1 MRFLKI
7 TCTLLCLFLVLQAS
21 AQQEKY
27 SRVKVY
33 VSSAEEKAMLVGL
46 LQIDHLYEE
55 EGAIISEISAT
66 AVKKLKTSRIKHTIL
81 VDDVVKRL
89 EEQNRRYYEDLAR
102 GVDANKRVAL
112 EQNGKSVDDII
123 IKPSAFAVKSTFGGY
138 YNFSEMVTAMNQLVA
153 AYPTIA
159 SKTSIG
165 KTYENRDIWVI
176 KISDNVA
183 SDETGEPEILYLGQ
197 QHAREAITGIS
208 MIFFMQ
214 YLCENYATDPKIKS
228 LVDNREF
235 YIIPCFNPDGWEY
248 NRTSMG
254 GAAGGQWRKNRSVTG
269 STTRGV
275 DLNRNWGVDWG
286 NCSAPILGPS
296 TSCGTS
302 DKTADTYYGTNAF
315 SELETQAVRRFTQE
329 HHFVAGFDQHAFG
342 PYYSLPFGRKSL
354 GHTMPLKGQNF
365 YTAVP
370 AIMGTYNGMRAAD
383 SYDALGYEV
392 AGGFKDWMLM
402 GEIGSSVGSGRKDTV
417 WAMTGEGGAG
427 GGTSAG
433 SFWAPASEIVSL
445 CKGMCY
451 QNLQLAIAA
460 GTYVDIQ
467 DATPISLTAKSGDMR
482 FRIRRIGLG
491 NEPVT
496 VSLVPIENIEIPA
509 ASVTVNS
516 MVYYDT
522 YSGSIPYSVTPT
534 TLAGHRVRFA
544 WKVTAGGY
552 TYYDTVV
559 KFLSP
564 IEVFFD
570 DMEGAFSDNWTN
582 TATSIT
588 SGLGYTYTAGS
599 FVFTTGGYSGSK
611 ALSESAAGTKYS
623 RTSIRIAQCKTI
635 MDLSDASEAYL
646 SFWTR
651 HKAENF
657 RDKLQVQVS
666 VNGVTWAPL
675 SGATTIQEPGLL
687 DGSTINSQPALTGI
701 RDTWTQEQFN
711 LGAYR
716 GVGTLRLRFVFT
728 SDNDPSSFAFE
739 LDDGFYI
746 DDVRVI
752 KTAPMLLVPLP
763 VGIKNFR
770 GELLPDKTVA
780 LQWST
785 ATDEKGDRF
794 ALQRSADGV
803 QFYTISEGE
812 QLKEH
817 GHQDLQPLK
826 GYNFY
831 RVRYTDGQGAS
842 SYTAVVMVIVEQ
854 AVEVRSY
861 PNPVTDR
868 LQVRILTGGAE
879 TVRIEVTDLQGRSMY
894 QKTQYLPAG
903 ETLVDIHVRP
913 WFPRFYVLKVRNSRN
928 EVVATQKITK
938 L

>member
-1 MRFLKI
+1 MNCLKM
-7 TCTLLCLFLVLQAS
+7 TCSLFCLFLVLQAP

-33 VSSAEEKAMLVGL
+33 ASSAEEKAMLVGM

-55 EGAIISEISAT
+55 EGAVVSEISST
-66 AVKKLKTSRIKHTIL
+66 AVQKLKASRIKHTIL

-89 EEQNRRYYEDLAR
+89 DEENRRYYQDLAR
-102 GVDANKRVAL
+102 GIDANKRVAL
-112 EQNGKSVDDII
+112 EQNGRSVDDII
-123 IKPSAFAVKSTFGGY
+123 VKPAAFGVKSTFGGY

-153 AYPTIA
+153 SYPSIA

-183 SDETGEPEILYLGQ
+183 ADETGEPEILYLGQ

-214 YLCENYATDPKIKS
+214 YLCENYATDPKIRS

-286 NCSAPILGPS
+286 NCGAPILGPS

-302 DKTADTYYGTNAF
+302 DKTADTYYGTGAF

-402 GEIGSSVGSGRKDTV
+402 GEIGSSVGTGLKDTV

-427 GGTSAG
+427 GGTSSG
-433 SFWAPASEIVSL
+433 SFWAPASEIISL

-467 DATPISLTAKSGDMR
+467 DATPINLTAKSGDMK

-496 VSLVPIENIEIPA
+496 VSLIPIENLETPGPA
-509 ASVTVNS
+509 VTVNS

-522 YSGSIPYSVTPT
+522 YSGSISYTVTPS

-559 KFLSP
+559 KFLTP
-564 IEVFFD
+564 VEVFFD

-582 TATSIT
+582 TATSVA
-588 SGLGYTYTAGS
+588 SGLGYNYTAGS
-599 FVFTTGGYSGSK
+599 FQFTTGGYGGGK

-623 RTSIRIAQCKTI
+623 RASIRIAQCKTI
-635 MDLSDASEAYL
+635 MNLSDANEAYL
-646 SFWTR
+646 TFWTR
-651 HKAENF
+651 HRAENF

-666 VNGVTWAPL
+666 VDGTTWVPV
-675 SGATTIQEPGLL
+675 SGSSTIQEPGVL
-687 DGSTINSQPALTGI
+687 DGSTIDGEPALTGI
-701 RDTWTQEQFN
+701 RDTWTQELFN
-711 LGAYR
+711 LSAYK

-739 LDDGFYI
+739 LDEGFFI

-752 KTAPMLLVPLP
+752 KTSPALLFPLP
-763 VGIKNFR
+763 LTIRDFR
-770 GELLPDKTVA
+770 AELLPGKTVA
-780 LQWST
+780 LQWFA

-794 ALQRSADGV
+794 ALQRSADGLL
-803 QFYTISEGE
+803 FHTISQGE
-812 QLKEH
+812 QLRQH
-817 GHQDLQPLK
+817 WHHDQQPLE

-831 RVRYTDGQGAS
+831 RVRYTDAQGVS
-842 SYTAVVMVIVEQ
+842 NYTAVVIILVEQ

-868 LQVRILTGGAE
+868 LQLRIKTDGAE
-879 TVRIEVTDLQGRSMY
+879 TFHVAVTDLQGRSMY
-894 QKTQYLPAG
+894 EKAVNLPAG
-903 ETLVDIHVRP
+903 ETLVDINARS

>member
-1 MRFLKI
+1 MRLLKI
-7 TCTLLCLFLVLQAS
+7 WGSLFCLLLVLQAS

-33 VSSAEEKAMLVGL
+33 VSSPEEKAMLVGL
-46 LQIDHLYEE
+46 LQVDHLYEE
-55 EGAIISEISAT
+55 AGAIISEISAT
-66 AVKKLKTSRIKHTIL
+66 AVNKLKASRIKHTIL

-89 EEQNRRYYEDLAR
+89 EDLNRRYYEDLAR
-102 GVDANKRVAL
+102 GIDPNKRVAL
-112 EQNGKSVDDII
+112 EQNGRSVDDII
-123 IKPSAFAVKSTFGGY
+123 VKPAAFGVKSTFGGY
-138 YNFSEMVTAMNQLVA
+138 YSFSEMVTAMNELVA
-153 AYPTIA
+153 AYPSIA

-183 SDETGEPEILYLGQ
+183 SDETGEPEVLYMGQ

-228 LVDNREF
+228 LVSSREL

-254 GAAGGQWRKNRSVTG
+254 GAAGGQWRKNRSATG
-269 STTRGV
+269 ATTRGV

-286 NCSAPILGPS
+286 NCSAPILGSP

-302 DKTADTYYGTNAF
+302 DKTADTYYGSGAF
-315 SELETQAVRRFTQE
+315 SELETQAVRQFTKE
-329 HHFVAGFDQHAFG
+329 HHFIAGFDQHAFG

-354 GHTMPLKGQNF
+354 GHDMPLKGQQF

-402 GEIGSSVGSGRKDTV
+402 GEIGSSLGSGLKDTV

-433 SFWAPASEIVSL
+433 SFWAPASEIISL

-467 DATPISLTAKSGDMR
+467 DATPISLTAKSGDMK

-496 VSLVPIENIEIPA
+496 VSLVPIENLETPA
-509 ASVTVNS
+509 TSVTVNN

-522 YSGSIPYSVTPT
+522 YSGSIPYTLAAT
-534 TLAGHRVRFA
+534 TLAGHRVKFA

-552 TYYDTVV
+552 TYYDTIV

-564 IEVFFD
+564 VEVFFD

-582 TATSIT
+582 TATGVA

-599 FVFTTGGYSGSK
+599 FVFTTGGYTGK
-611 ALSESAAGTKYS
+611 ALSESAAGTKYT

-635 MDLSDASEAYL
+635 MNLSDASEAYL

-666 VNGVTWAPL
+666 ANGITWEAL
-675 SGATTIQEPGLL
+675 SGSTTIQEPGLL
-687 DGSTINSQPALTGI
+687 DGSTINSEPSLTGI
-701 RDTWTQEQFN
+701 RDTWTHEVFN
-711 LGAYR
+711 LGAYA

-739 LDDGFYI
+739 LDEGFFI

-752 KTAPMLLVPLP
+752 KTAPMLLIPLA
-763 VGIKNFR
+763 VMIRDFDAR
-770 GELLPDKTVA
+770 SLPDKTVA

-785 ATDEKGDRF
+785 AMDEKGDHF
-794 ALQRSADGV
+794 ALQRSADGLRF
-803 QFYTISEGE
+803 QTIHEGE
-812 QLKEH
+812 QLSEH
-817 GHQDLQPLK
+817 AHQDLQPFD

-831 RVRYTDGQGAS
+831 RVVYTDSRGGAS
-842 SYTAVVMVIVEQ
+842 YTPVVAVFVDHP
-854 AVEVRSY
+854 VEVRTY
-861 PNPVTDR
+861 PNPVTDQ
-868 LQVRILTGGAE
+868 LQLKFTAGRAE
-879 TVRIEVTDLQGRSMY
+879 TFSIDVSDLQGRRIF
-894 QKTQYLPAG
+894 QKQVHLPAG
-903 ETLVDIHVRP
+903 ETVFNINVRP
-913 WFPRFYVLKVRNSRN
+913 WFQRLYVLKVRNSRN
-928 EVVATQKITK
+928 EVVATQKISK